1 VEVKGPALIGVD
13 GGASGVR
20 VARVAQRSDGRFE
33 LAHPPFTASC
43 DPARGAD
50 AWIAATAELVERA
63 AGGVSVC
70 VGMGMPGRK
79 TPDGRGIASALH
91 GPVDPLFLEHLEG
104 ELARRGVALARNVA
118 GLFDDGLL
126 GAAGELVGTG
136 GVLVGTQT
144 AYALGGG
151 TGLAEA
157 FVFDGRPVVFEGA
170 PVVLERAYTIVRNG
184 RSFEERLSVRGL
196 NARFAALGGEGAPE
210 EAFER
215 GDERA
220 GEVFD
225 ELLADLAALVEARER
240 TLSLRFERIA
250 LSQRLA
256 RLLLRPRLRA
266 HCETRLDARRFVL
279 SANDA
284 SNVIGAAWFASE
296 TR

>member
-1 VEVKGPALIGVD
+1 VEVSEPELIGVD

-20 VARVAQRSDGRFE
+20 VARVERRGDGR
-33 LAHPPFTASC
+33 LACAHAPLTASC

-50 AWIAATAELVERA
+50 AWLTATAELVERA
-63 AGGVSVC
+63 ADGASVR

-79 TPDGRGIASALH
+79 TADGRGIASALH
-91 GPVDPLFLEHLEG
+91 GPVDPQFLERLEAD
-104 ELARRGVALARNVA
+104 LVRRGVQLARPIA

-126 GAAGELVGTG
+126 GAAGELVGAG
-136 GVLVGTQT
+136 GVLGGAHT

-170 PVVLERAYTIVRNG
+170 PVVLERAYRIAHDG
-184 RSFEERLSVRGL
+184 RSFEERVSVRGL
-196 NARFAALGGEGAPE
+196 NARFAALGGDGAPE
-210 EAFER
+210 DAFER

-220 GEVFD
+220 RVLFGEVF
-225 ELLADLAALVEARER
+225 ADLAALVEERER

-266 HCETRLDARRFVL
+266 QFESRFDVQRYVL
-279 SANDA
+279 SSNDA

-296 TR
+296 AR